1 MSLKYR
7 QMCMRCISA
16 VDIHVVNTLNKYA
29 NFIQKTLNMHFL
41 LQQILPLFGALV
53 YWGILSALLLT
64 FLYTIFR

>member
-29 NFIQKTLNMHFL
+29 NFIKKNIEYAFPVVADSSVIWCSC
-41 LQQILPLFGALV
+41 ILGYFICFTSDFSV
-53 YWGILSALLLT
+53 Y
-64 FLYTIFR
+64 